1 MIHSM
6 TGFGKA
12 SARFGSRTITV
23 AIKSLNS
30 KQADISARI
39 ASAYREGELELRS
52 LIADRLQRGKIDLT
66 VTMED
71 DMLEGNATPINKES
85 LLGYIHQ
92 LQSIRTESGL
102 DFPIDPVALLRLPG
116 VMDSESSRPSEVSKE
131 EWEVVRTTTLQ
142 AIEELQAFR
151 LQEGKML
158 REVCALRI
166 EKISALLQD
175 ITFPEAERITT
186 IRQRLE
192 EGLAKIAP
200 AGGYDSSRLEQEM
213 IYYIEKLDIN
223 EEKSRLAHHLSYF
236 LEVLD
241 ADAPGQGKTL
251 GFIAQEIGREIN
263 TMGSKSNQAEMQQ
276 IVVKMK
282 DELEQIKEQ
291 VLNIL

>member
-1 MIHSM
+1 M

-175 ITFPEAERITT
+175 ITFPEAERITA

-241 ADAPGQGKTL
+241 ADTPGQGKTL
-251 GFIAQEIGREIN
+251 HSSGDR
-263 TMGSKSNQAEMQQ
+263 T
-276 IVVKMK
+276 
-282 DELEQIKEQ
+282 
-291 VLNIL
+291 